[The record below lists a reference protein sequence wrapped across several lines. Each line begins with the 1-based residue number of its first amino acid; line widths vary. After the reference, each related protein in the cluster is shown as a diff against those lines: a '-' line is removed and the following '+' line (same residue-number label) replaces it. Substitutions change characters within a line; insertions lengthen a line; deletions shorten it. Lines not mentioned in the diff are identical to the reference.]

1 MGMSLDDAATMAV
14 GSPTIAP
21 PTTTPKSV
29 DDAAAAAVNQGNA
42 ATVATVKNNIYN
54 AAATPADTA
63 AANQTLAKQVG
74 APVESVAAN
83 PQPVQQQVAA
93 SKVDVTNLMKTAPA
107 TTQFLTD
114 PNNAAIAHDDVPN
127 MAATEQ
133 ALTAPAQG
141 FLGGVENYAGAALR
155 AYGAGQ
161 EHLVAKLAA
170 PFLSD
175 QAQQDLIDAGALQ
188 PKGGAPI
195 SPDASKGVKALHA
208 FSAGLDPLST
218 AMSLIPAW
226 AIGSAALSPLFEKG
240 IDLAQSEA
248 QKAGL
253 PTANAS
259 VVPDVANI
267 AMTLFGAKMLPH
279 IGLHPA
285 EAVNRPTP
293 PMSTPELTAVSQAL
307 TPHIEDTA
315 KAMQADAAANRM
327 QQVSDMAAESKLRAR
342 DPAAFQAFIKDAAQ
356 KAPIQDVY
364 IDAKTFAQ
372 LAGGAL
378 PEIAKAIPDVGEQ
391 LPNAMTAGTDIRI
404 PVDEFTTHLAGTDLA
419 KTLIPHL
426 KTDPDGFSQ
435 IEAHEYTTKMGP
447 QIEQD
452 IADALKAKDDNT
464 AFKASSDV
472 VHDNILGQLNDA
484 NRFTSDVNRPYA
496 QMASSFYNTMAER
509 AGVTPEEL
517 FEKHPLNIRAESAAG
532 GFDQTAPIDLSPSEN
547 ASPRSVELGKSS
559 VDYSVDA
566 KGVSVDALQTPET
579 ARGKGSAREAMEKFL
594 RQTDAAGLKTRLKAE
609 PLDEHTDK
617 EQLHDFYRSLGY
629 KDVPGW
635 ADVGELHME
644 RPAAKVGGAVYWHG
658 SPSGDLRGG
667 AYGLHLGTK
676 LAATQALES
685 RIGVPAT
692 GEWDGTRSYGETL
705 LAGKD
710 TLARLAKERG
720 YYLDT
725 GHNADVPKGDYYPS
739 EKAKYSDGS
748 FVALDSKPSVSP
760 YRLNSEMTN
769 SPLSPHTDAKANGL
783 MKASVTKGNAKRGFY
798 YKNEGE
804 DEGSISVVVP
814 GPKHVAAA
822 LDIFE
827 QDKLGSFNPKT
838 LTISVMKGA
847 NLSTFLHESGHF
859 FLHTMTEMANAK
871 DAPEAVKADTQTLM
885 DWFGVKD
892 AAEWQKMPIDEQR
905 PFHEQFARSFEKYLL
920 DGHAP
925 SLELQGVFSR
935 FRSWLLNVYKSAAD
949 FLTNN
954 PEAGH
959 MSDEVTSV
967 FNRMLATDEQIGRA
981 ESSRNMKPLFA
992 TPEEA
997 GMKPDEFNDYAAQS
1011 QQATTTATTEM
1022 DARRMRDMQYA
1033 SNARS
1038 AAIRDLQR
1046 EAAGKRSAIREEVT
1060 KEVAKEPIYRAE
1072 NFIRKGELDP
1082 EQLKGM
1088 NADERRAVVD
1098 MGVSKTKLSLPALK
1112 EMYGDAAN
1120 APWRYLDTG
1129 KNGLAGTEGLHPDT
1143 LAEMFGFDS
1152 GKSLV
1157 RELLA
1162 SEPMRDKING
1172 LTDQRMLERHGDLT
1186 DPKSI
1191 AAAADRAIH
1200 NDVRAKVIATELTAL
1215 NKQLGNKTLLV
1226 KVAKEYAE
1234 KVVAQLPANKIN
1246 PNLYIA
1252 AAAKAAKAADAAFK
1266 DGDIKEAAEQKRN
1279 QLINQYAVKAAF
1291 EQKALVDKGLTFM
1304 KRFSNNAFREKIA
1317 GPYLEQIDGLLS
1329 KYDLRKTPTDN
1340 PTRAQQNLTKWLD
1353 SQRQAGFEPY
1363 APDSIVN
1370 GDAMHYGDMFVEQF
1384 RGLVDTVRSMKHMS
1398 DNLNEVTIA
1407 GQKMAVD
1414 AAVQELIKPLL
1425 ERGTKFTKEE
1435 LLNPPEKHTDSFLAV
1450 ALHKM
1455 GSTLRLVDS
1464 DLKPQEFKRNEYDL
1478 HELNGPFG
1486 RLLFEPMFDRNYW
1499 KVGQLKDISTKFG
1512 EYGEQLGKEWQK
1524 GLYDLVPNVKLLD
1537 PDLSTET
1544 EPFPMKIT
1552 RAKMLGIA
1560 RHVGNESNF
1569 DKLTRGYDWKPAD
1582 VWEFLHENMTEKDWQ
1597 ATQAQWGIFEKYW
1610 PDIEGLSRRL
1620 GGVPPAKIPLRP
1632 FDTKFGR
1639 TEGGYAPIDYDPI
1652 RSKLSN
1658 KFGDIMAEPH
1668 EQIGSEPAYRAT
1680 TTFNGSMENRSAGY
1694 TDRVNLDYH
1703 GIESRLRDTI
1713 HDLAYREALID
1724 ANKLITHPD
1733 FRSQFMGTFGREEY
1747 RGLQTWLRG
1756 IRDMNRDESQIKGF
1770 EKFLQYARTG
1780 VVMTGIAYRLS
1791 TVLKHGSSA
1800 ALKSLGYLG
1809 DGEGAKYFAARA
1821 ARMATGNAQADIVG
1835 AQAKFPEIASR
1846 MNQMDRDYKVGTQS
1860 MYHAE
1865 DWRAKN
1871 DRFGHAMVAWS
1882 DMITAVPTAWA
1893 AYDRAIDVGVPESLG
1908 GTGKPMTEAQAVAY
1922 ANKVVR
1928 EAHGTALEANRSL
1941 FLQARGVKGLFGTIY
1956 GFMNNTYGQLGD
1968 LMDKTVVGG
1977 NFQNKPALVA
1987 RAMATIVAPAMMA
2000 AWVSGEF
2007 NNKDPWWKQ
2016 GAKAILGEV
2025 AGTVPFVRDAYGMIN
2040 YGDTSSSGTTAPIRI
2055 VGDTVKVAMDAY
2067 KGYQGKHSKWVQD
2080 TANAM
2085 GELFHIGGLG
2095 QAGKSLQYLKDVHD
2109 GVQNPK
2115 SVKDAV
2121 TGVTIG
2127 PPHK

>member
-1 MGMSLDDAATMAV
+1 MGMSLDDAATMAM
-14 GSPTIAP
+14 GSPTIGA

-29 DDAAAAAVNQGNA
+29 DDAAAAAVSQGNA

-63 AANQTLAKQVG
+63 AANQSLAKQIN

-83 PQPVQQQVAA
+83 PLPVQQQVAA
-93 SKVDVTNLMKTAPA
+93 QGVDVTTLMKTAPA

-114 PNNAAIAHDDVPN
+114 PQNAAIAHDDVPN

-133 ALTAPAQG
+133 ALNAPPSNV
-141 FLGGVENYAGAALR
+141 LGAFGRYSQAVMQSVKQTGARFDATL
-155 AYGAGQ
+155 
-161 EHLVAKLAA
+161 LS

-175 QAQQDLIDAGALQ
+175 EQNQKLTTAGILPDRSA
-188 PKGGAPI
+188 GGASPLP
-195 SPDASKGVKALHA
+195 PDASLLTKIVHGAAAGFGPDSPLGIAL
-208 FSAGLDPLST
+208 SAPFLAVSAPLS
-218 AMSLIPAW
+218 PAFDSVL
-226 AIGSAALSPLFEKG
+226 GG
-240 IDLAQSEA
+240 AQDEA
-248 QKAGL
+248 NKAGL
-253 PTANAS
+253 PKGDASLIPDAAGIFMNLLGVKGMAHMSLHPTEQVNAPSPTDNAVAQAIIPHIDDAVKAMNADATAN
-259 VVPDVANI
+259 
-267 AMTLFGAKMLPH
+267 H
-279 IGLHPA
+279 
-285 EAVNRPTP
+285 
-293 PMSTPELTAVSQAL
+293 
-307 TPHIEDTA
+307 
-315 KAMQADAAANRM
+315 M
-327 QQVSDMAAESKLRAR
+327 QQVNDLATESKLRAR
-342 DPAAFQAFIKDAAQ
+342 DPEAFKKFINDATQ
-356 KAPIQDVY
+356 NSPVQDVY

-372 LAGGAL
+372 MAGDSL
-378 PEIAKAIPDVGEQ
+378 PEIAKAIPDVADQ
-391 LPNAMTAGTDIRI
+391 LQNALAAGTDIRI
-404 PVDEFTTHLAGTDLA
+404 PVADFATHLAGTDLA
-419 KTLIPHL
+419 KTLIPEL
-426 KTDPDGFSQ
+426 KTDPDRFSQ
-435 IEAHEYTTKMGP
+435 REAAEYTKTMLPK
-447 QIEQD
+447 IEQD
-452 IADALKAKDDNT
+452 IAEALKAKDDSG
-464 AFKASSDV
+464 AFQTS
-472 VHDNILGQLNDA
+472 HDALHEKILGQLNDA

-496 QMASSFYNTMAER
+496 QLMSSFYSTMAER
-509 AGVTPEEL
+509 AGVTPEEM
-517 FEKHPLNIRAESAAG
+517 FEQHPVNIRAESAAG
-532 GFDQTAPIDLSPSEN
+532 GGFDQAPQLDLSPNET
-547 ASPRSVELGKSS
+547 ASPHEAQLGDSTIN
-559 VDYSVDA
+559 YSVDG
-566 KGVSVDALQTPET
+566 KGVSVDAVQTPEA
-579 ARGKGSAREAMEKFL
+579 ARGKGSARGAMESFL
-594 RQTDAAGLKTRLKAE
+594 RQTDAAGKTTRLKVE
-609 PLDEHTDK
+609 PLESGVDGERL
-617 EQLHDFYRSLGY
+617 EDFYRSLGY
-629 KDVPGW
+629 KSVRGW
-635 ADVGELHME
+635 DDSGEKFME
-644 RPAAKVGGAVYWHG
+644 RPAAKVG
-658 SPSGDLRGG
+658 
-667 AYGLHLGTK
+667 
-676 LAATQALES
+676 E
-685 RIGVPAT
+685 
-692 GEWDGTRSYGETL
+692 
-705 LAGKD
+705 
-710 TLARLAKERG
+710 
-720 YYLDT
+720 
-725 GHNADVPKGDYYPS
+725 
-739 EKAKYSDGS
+739 
-748 FVALDSKPSVSP
+748 
-760 YRLNSEMTN
+760 LN
-769 SPLSPHTDAKANGL
+769 
-783 MKASVTKGNAKRGFY
+783 
-798 YKNEGE
+798 
-804 DEGSISVVVP
+804 
-814 GPKHVAAA
+814 
-822 LDIFE
+822 

-838 LTISVMKGA
+838 LTISIMKGA
-847 NLSTFLHESGHF
+847 NLSTFLHEAGHF
-859 FLHTMTEMANAK
+859 FLHTMTEMAEAEG
-871 DAPEAVKADTQTLM
+871 APEAVKADTAKLM

-892 AAEWQKMPIDEQR
+892 AAEWKNMSLDEQR

-920 DGHAP
+920 DGEAP

-935 FRSWLLNVYKSAAD
+935 FRSWLLNVYKSASD

-959 MSDEVTSV
+959 MSDEVKGV

-981 ESSRNMKPLFA
+981 ESTRGMKPLFG

-997 GMKPDEFNDYAAQS
+997 GMKPDEFNAYAAQS
-1011 QQATTTATTEM
+1011 QEATTTATNEM

-1038 AAIRDLQR
+1038 ATIRDLQR

-1088 NADERRAVVD
+1088 NADERRAVTE
-1098 MGVSKTKLSLPALK
+1098 MGMGKTKLSLPALK

-1120 APWRYLDTG
+1120 ARWRYLDTG

-1157 RELLA
+1157 NELLA
-1162 SEPMRDKING
+1162 SEPMRDKIAG
-1172 LTDQRMLERHGDLT
+1172 LTDQHMLERHGDLT

-1191 AAAADRAIH
+1191 AAAADRAIY
-1200 NDVRAKVIATELTAL
+1200 NDVRAKVISTELKAL
-1215 NKQLGNKTLLV
+1215 DKQLGNKSLLT
-1226 KVAKEYAE
+1226 KVAKQYAE

-1266 DGDIKEAAEQKRN
+1266 SGDVAEAATQKRN

-1291 EQKALVDKGLTFM
+1291 EQKAIVDKGLTFL
-1304 KRFSNNAFREKIA
+1304 KRFDNKAFREKVA
-1317 GPYLEQIDGLLS
+1317 GPYLEQIDGLLA
-1329 KYDLRKTPTDN
+1329 KYDLRKAPTDA
-1340 PTRAQQNLTKWLD
+1340 PTRAQTNLTKWLD

-1363 APDSIVN
+1363 APDDIVN
-1370 GDAMHYGDMFVEQF
+1370 GDAMHYGDMSVEQF
-1384 RGLVDTVRSMKHMS
+1384 RGLLDTVRSMKHMS

-1414 AAVQELIKPLL
+1414 AAVQELIKPLE
-1425 ERGTKFTKEE
+1425 ERGTKFTKED
-1435 LLNPPEKHTDSFLAV
+1435 LLNPPEIHTDSFLAV

-1464 DLKPQEFKRNEYDL
+1464 DLKPQEFKRNAYDL
-1478 HELNGPFG
+1478 HELDGPFG
-1486 RLLFEPMFDRNYW
+1486 RLLFEPMFERNYW
-1499 KVGQLKDISTKFG
+1499 KMQQLKDISTKFG
-1512 EYGEQLGKEWQK
+1512 EYGKELGKEWQK
-1524 GLYDLVPNVKLLD
+1524 GLYDLVPNKTLLD
-1537 PDLSTET
+1537 PDLSTEA

-1560 RHVGNESNF
+1560 KHVGNESNF

-1610 PDIEGLSRRL
+1610 PEIEGLSRRL
-1620 GGVPPAKIPLRP
+1620 GGVPPDKIPLRA

-1639 TEGGYAPIDYDPI
+1639 VEGGYAPIDYDPI
-1652 RSKLSN
+1652 RSKLST

-1703 GIESRLRDTI
+1703 GTESRLRDTI
-1713 HDLAYREALID
+1713 HDLAYREVLID
-1724 ANKLITHPD
+1724 SNKLITNPA

-1756 IRDMNRDESQIKGF
+1756 IRDMNKDESQIKGF

-1809 DGEGAKYFAARA
+1809 DAEGAKYFAARA
-1821 ARMATGNAQADIVG
+1821 ARMATGNAQADIAG
-1835 AQAKFPEIASR
+1835 AMEKFPEIASR

-1860 MYHAE
+1860 MYHPE

-1893 AYDRAIDVGVPESLG
+1893 AYDRATDVGVPESQG
-1908 GTGKPMTEAQAVAY
+1908 GTGKPMTEKQAVAY

-1977 NFQNKPALVA
+1977 SFQDKPALVA

-2007 NNKDPWWKQ
+2007 NDKDPWYEQ

-2055 VGDTVKVAMDAY
+2055 VSDLVKVGLDAK
-2067 KGYQGKHSKWVQD
+2067 KGVEGKHSKWVQD
-2080 TANAM
+2080 TANAF

-2115 SVKDAV
+2115 GAKDFV

-2127 PPHK
+2127 PHPKN